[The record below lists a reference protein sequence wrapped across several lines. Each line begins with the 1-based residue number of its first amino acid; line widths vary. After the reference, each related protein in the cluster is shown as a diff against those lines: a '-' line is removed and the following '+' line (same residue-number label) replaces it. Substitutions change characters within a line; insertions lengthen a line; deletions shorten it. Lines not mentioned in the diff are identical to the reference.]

1 MKVDFES
8 MRQRYKPEIIKFLF
22 IAEAPTKKKKFFY
35 YDGINQTVSPLF
47 REIMKVVYPSDYSNI
62 KDVRQQKGKFLER
75 FKNDGFY
82 LIDASNKPMIDN
94 CKSKKKKQ
102 IKESLPSLIERV
114 KGLISKDTNIILISK
129 TVYDICYE
137 SLRAEGFN
145 VINKETIP
153 FPSHGWQ
160 KEFRRKLS
168 LLLKR

>member
-1 MKVDFES
+1 
-8 MRQRYKPEIIKFLF
+8 
-22 IAEAPTKKKKFFY
+22 
-35 YDGINQTVSPLF
+35 
-47 REIMKVVYPSDYSNI
+47 
-62 KDVRQQKGKFLER
+62 
-75 FKNDGFY
+75 
-82 LIDASNKPMIDN
+82 LIDASDKPMIDS

-129 TVYDICYE
+129 TVYNICYE

-145 VINKETIP
+145 VINKEAIP

-168 LLLKR
+168 LLLKLLKR